1 MQAQQLPRCSG
12 PTAAATSAPWRGAPG
27 HRTPPFPLPQAPT
40 YPAGLL
46 RERIWLLRIP
56 CVLPPP
62 APTGDSSSGCPPS
75 PARPLPPWLH
85 PGHGG
90 SRSSRSGL
98 CLPRKSRPTYLSSP
112 LRSAPTPGKQTRM
125 ENHSAA
131 RRRCPQPGAIPA
143 GERVAKADFLAIGN

>member
-12 PTAAATSAPWRGAPG
+12 PMAAATSAAWRGAPS
-27 HRTPPFPLPQAPT
+27 HRTPPSPLPQAPT

-75 PARPLPPWLH
+75 LCPPAATLAAPRAPREPEQQVGALPPAEKPPNLPFQSAALGAHARKANTDGKPRCSPTPLPP
-85 PGHGG
+85 
-90 SRSSRSGL
+90 
-98 CLPRKSRPTYLSSP
+98 
-112 LRSAPTPGKQTRM
+112 
-125 ENHSAA
+125 A
-131 RRRCPQPGAIPA
+131 RRNSCG
-143 GERVAKADFLAIGN
+143 